1 MIDIMQQTKDRAEV
15 LGEFEALKGLPRDS
29 KALPGSLWDVYYNIG
44 YDSEIGCNDE

>member
-1 MIDIMQQTKDRAEV
+1 MQQTRGKAQV

-44 YDSEIGCNDE
+44 YDSGVGDNDD